1 MADLVKN
8 RHEIV
13 FIYDVKDGNPNGDP
27 MDENKPRM
35 DETTGLNVVSDV
47 RLKRTIRDY
56 FRSAKSDVFINGEAI
71 TATKRATNI
80 LGEDPTKMNPE
91 KISIVSNTLLEKF
104 IDLRLFGGTL
114 AFKSGKRDGDSSDN
128 DNKKKK
134 KEKGIKS
141 ITYTGPVQFR
151 FGKSLHKVD
160 PVFIQG
166 TAAFTK
172 DEESGQRSFSEKWQL
187 PYSCIAYYGIINQ
200 NTAKETLLTDA
211 DVDFLFEAMWDGTK
225 DLITRSKME
234 QLPRLLIDV
243 VYEDEKNFHIGEL
256 DKAIELK
263 SELEEERIRGV
274 KDFVLEI
281 SELKGLLGKYGNS
294 IQKVR
299 YRIDPRLKL
308 TLNGEPFEIE
318 GLLEGKT
325 EKLEK

>member
-56 FRSAKSDVFINGEAI
+56 MGTVQKVERPEGYEQEVFINGDPVTSEQRAKELISDITDSKKYDRQRASEA
-71 TATKRATNI
+71 
-80 LGEDPTKMNPE
+80 
-91 KISIVSNTLLEKF
+91 LLKKC
-104 IDLRLFGGTL
+104 IDLRLFGGTVPISKL
-114 AFKSGKRDGDSSDN
+114 N
-128 DNKKKK
+128 M
-134 KEKGIKS
+134 S
-141 ITYTGPVQFR
+141 ITGPVQFR
-151 FGKSLHKVD
+151 FGRSLHRAD
-160 PVFIQG
+160 SVFVQG
-166 TAAFTK
+166 TAAFVSK
-172 DEESGQRSFSEKWQL
+172 EGNEQRSFSEKWQL
-187 PYSCIAYYGIINQ
+187 PYSCIAEICGVLNQ
-200 NTAKETLLTDA
+200 NTAKETLLTDT
-211 DVDFLFEAMWDGTK
+211 DVDFLFRPWDGTK
-225 DLITRSKME
+225 DLITDWSR

-243 VYEDEKNFHIGEL
+243 VYNDEKNFHIGEL

-263 SELEEERIRGV
+263 SEIPDEKIRGI
-274 KDFVLEI
+274 KDFKLEI
-281 SELKGLLGKYGNS
+281 SELKGLLDRYSSN
-294 IQKVR
+294 IMKVR